1 MSLLD
6 TVTYSTLS
14 ESLKLK
20 KKIHCLKTK
29 INKIKKLNKKT
40 VFTNVIVLKVNNGK
54 RIQISFHLA
63 IYFTYYSLTPPSL

>member
-20 KKIHCLKTK
+20 KLHRLKTK
-29 INKIKKLNKKT
+29 INKIKRLNKKT
-40 VFTNVIVLKVNNGK
+40 IFTNVIVLKVNNGE
-54 RIQISFHLA
+54 RIKISFHLV
-63 IYFTYYSLTPPSL
+63 IYFTCYSLTPPSL